1 MKSSDTQTLVEIFW
15 CGWCETEDVLS
26 ISENDFVL
34 ISSFGL
40 PGLWCPTWS
49 TVTRTCP
56 HCGEDTDFGMSNE
69 KYGLLI
75 HSIDDD

>member
-1 MKSSDTQTLVEIFW
+1 MKSSDTQTLVETFW
-15 CGWCETEDVLS
+15 CGWCETEDV
-26 ISENDFVL
+26 V
-34 ISSFGL
+34 SSFGL